1 MDDLS
6 IPKNFIPIS
15 SHRIKFSNL
24 SKQSDSSGSSS
35 RQYSIVKNDEASDSV
50 FPQVEAGDDL
60 VPSDDV
66 DNQPLK
72 KVLKKDVISKVELQR
87 RVLEEF
93 LGRPAG
99 TGSMIL

>member
-1 MDDLS
+1 M
-6 IPKNFIPIS
+6 
-15 SHRIKFSNL
+15 

-60 VPSDDV
+60 VPRDDV

-72 KVLKKDVISKVELQR
+72 KVLKKDVIRQAELQR
-87 RVLEEF
+87 RVLEDF